1 MERDKQIWI
10 LMAYLARLN
19 NFLLKFQKER
29 MRDESIHCSLVMLG
43 EAVKVPWASQA
54 TTELDEEQ

>member
-1 MERDKQIWI
+1 
-10 LMAYLARLN
+10 MAYLARLN